1 MLRIFRVFLRRHS
14 SAWLWLGLGVVVMGS
29 VWLGLTAPASQAAPA
44 ACTWTGRW
52 LTDRGL
58 MVLTQEGEVIDGTF
72 VGGATY
78 PEFPG
83 GTLQGTIFEDHLLG
97 AWTDASGL
105 VGGFD
110 FVMVEPGSGVCDYF
124 TGSWDIDFD
133 PEQSAA
139 WNGDLVKAAHFLPL
153 VSR

>member
-1 MLRIFRVFLRRHS
+1 MFRMFLRRHLN
-14 SAWLWLGLGVVVMGS
+14 AWLWLGLGAVVIGS
-29 VWLGLTAPASQAAPA
+29 VLLGLTARPSQAAPA

-52 LTDRGL
+52 LTDRGT
-58 MVLTQEGEVIDGTF
+58 MVLRQEGDVIDGTF

-83 GTLQGTIFEDHLLG
+83 GSLQGVIFEDHLLG
-97 AWTDASGL
+97 AWTDTAGQ

-133 PEQSAA
+133 AEQTAA